1 MENSRSPSQGPNGP
15 PISPPKTRSASA
27 DISVAALVEDWRVYT
42 QKLRTQFDGEKAHM
56 IADRARADEVMAEE
70 RQLYEQERAMLTA
83 RIKHLEAAA
92 AASTSTGNVTVQAR
106 DPSNPPVTSPPIK
119 APSAGSGESSSR
131 GIPQESGRNADGTP
145 FYAPAPRNPS
155 RTFSSSSEERVD
167 SIVTP
172 DETDL
177 IRVTSKELK
186 SSDFGLPTGQ
196 ELNTIPEGPPESI
209 DISHIQPE
217 LEGVSIK
224 ASAVNAT
231 FAAKILSPGR
241 SPAKLSPNIHPPKQV
256 EQEHA
261 TESPPR
267 KTISPEDKAKMTLQ
281 VVGQPEN
288 KRLTMHAGH
297 TPSHS
302 ITKFEDLAGVHEAS
316 EAATPTQ
323 AHHTDN
329 AHRPSVAQG
338 NFGDDGAGDA
348 EEDDGEEDD
357 GKEDDGDRE
366 LSGLLTLSHG
376 PAADSYFLAQL
387 DSKLEEAVQ
396 KSGQVSP
403 SESGASLTSTTR
415 PREVSHEEEVD
426 KDEGPR
432 LRLKPSFN
440 FGKPMGRL

>member
-1 MENSRSPSQGPNGP
+1 
-15 PISPPKTRSASA
+15 
-27 DISVAALVEDWRVYT
+27 
-42 QKLRTQFDGEKAHM
+42 M
-56 IADRARADEVMAEE
+56 IADRTRADEVMAEE
-70 RQLYEQERAMLTA
+70 RQLYEQERAILKA
-83 RIKHLEAAA
+83 RIRQLEAAA
-92 AASTSTGNVTVQAR
+92 AASTTTGNVTVQAR
-106 DPSNPPVTSPPIK
+106 VPVSSSNQQTVTSPPIK
-119 APSAGSGESSSR
+119 TPSAGSGESSSR

-155 RTFSSSSEERVD
+155 RTFSSCSEERID

-172 DETDL
+172 NETDL

-186 SSDFGLPTGQ
+186 SSDFGVQSPTTSQ

-224 ASAVNAT
+224 ASAVNPI
-231 FAAKILSPGR
+231 FAAKILSAGG
-241 SPAKLSPNIHPPKQV
+241 SPAKLSPNVYPPKQ
-256 EQEHA
+256 EKA
-261 TESPPR
+261 IESPPGR
-267 KTISPEDKAKMTLQ
+267 KSVSPEDKAKMTLQ

-323 AHHTDN
+323 EHHSEV

-338 NFGDDGAGDA
+338 NFGDDGAGDP
-348 EEDDGEEDD
+348 EEY
-357 GKEDDGDRE
+357 DGDRE
-366 LSGLLTLSHG
+366 LSGVLTLGS
-376 PAADSYFLAQL
+376 AADSYFLAQL
-387 DSKLEEAVQ
+387 DSKLEDVQ

-403 SESGASLTSTTR
+403 AESGASLSSTTR
-415 PREVSHEEEVD
+415 SREVSEQVEEAD